1 MPKKWTENDCI
12 VFKQMYFNHT
22 RKQMAEYFGV
32 TESSIQ
38 NKARRL
44 GVTDNVQNRNR
55 GNINIFE
62 IINSEDS
69 AYWLGF
75 IYADGYIIVSK
86 DKRNYE
92 LGIELNCIDI
102 EHLNKFNSIFNNY
115 YKIKVRKRSMDKLKT
130 LNKNHEL
137 GRFNTM
143 CNIRV
148 YSKKIVED
156 LEKNG
161 VVQNK
166 TNSDIFP
173 KVKDKQLFFHFLRGL
188 IDGDGSY
195 HIQQAKTSKKTIL
208 YPRISI
214 SGNNKQFFDYL
225 VERLME
231 FNIKPT
237 INKDRNSWKLEIR
250 RYDDYKRLV
259 NYMFKNA
266 TIYLER
272 KYQKIKEIENIAVLN
287 RNI

>member
-1 MPKKWTENDCI
+1 MPKIWTEEEHNI
-12 VFKQMYFNHT
+12 FREMYPNNT
-22 RKQMAEYFGV
+22 RKQMAKYFNV
-32 TESSIQ
+32 SESSIQ

-44 GVTDNVQNRNR
+44 GVTVNVQDKDR

-62 IINSEDS
+62 NINSEES

-75 IYADGYIIVSK
+75 IYADGYIIVSESG
-86 DKRNYE
+86 RNFE
-92 LGIELNCIDI
+92 LGIELSTVDID
-102 EHLNKFNSIFNNY
+102 HLNKFNSIFNDY
-115 YKIKVRKRSMDKLKT
+115 YKVKVRKRSMDKLKT

-143 CNIRV
+143 CNIRI
-148 YSKKIVED
+148 YSKKVVKD

-173 KVKDKQLFFHFLRGL
+173 KIKDKELFFHFLRGF

-195 HIQQAKTSKKTIL
+195 HLQHVKTCKRVIS
-208 YPRISI
+208 YPRINMT
-214 SGNNKQFFDYL
+214 GNNKLFFEYL
-225 VERLME
+225 VERLGE
-231 FNIKPT
+231 YNIKPT
-237 INKDRNSWKLEIR
+237 IYKDGNSWKLEIG
-250 RYDDYKRLV
+250 RYNDYKKVV

-272 KYQKIKEIENIAVLN
+272 KYQKIKEIEKVAVLN